1 MVRKIN
7 QPQQAVTLCET
18 LVGFLLIILQTN
30 PLSMCFKN
38 ELLNILIVNVTL
50 GGILYSVVFV

>member
-18 LVGFLLIILQTN
+18 LVGFLLIILRTN
-30 PLSMCFKN
+30 PLSVCFKN

-50 GGILYSVVFV
+50 GRVLHSIVFV